1 MKRLLILAIWQ
12 HQILVCWINYMYM
25 YVTTLSMGLLNRQ
38 SIHDN
43 IQWFHSHRSSLL
55 TRIMIP
61 ITPPLY
67 TPTVHSHQSQITLTV
82 LLQSRT
88 MTLVRNH
95 NSWIL
100 TLLVSSRSSSRFLSI
115 ITFWR
120 ITACCKKTK
129 TTSTDSIEIKIICCC
144 SHCTCTSICVDSL
157 YPKTYCKTILL
168 NNPRILK
175 SVNLILN
182 WFLS

>member
-1 MKRLLILAIWQ
+1 MWQ
-12 HQILVCWINYMYM
+12 HRVWVCWIDRVYM
-25 YVTTLSMGLLNRQ
+25 TTSSDSTVHTQIKPPDEN
-38 SIHDN
+38 HDTN
-43 IQWFHSHRSSLL
+43 N
-55 TRIMIP
+55 
-61 ITPPLY
+61 TPS
-67 TPTVHSHQSQITLTV
+67 VHSHQSQITLTV

-129 TTSTDSIEIKIICCC
+129 TTSTDSIEIKIICYC

-157 YPKTYCKTILL
+157 NPKTYCKTILL

>member
-1 MKRLLILAIWQ
+1 MWQ
-12 HQILVCWINYMYM
+12 HWVWVCWMDRVYM
-25 YVTTLSMGLLNRQ
+25 TTSSDSTAHTQIKPPDKN
-38 SIHDN
+38 HDTN
-43 IQWFHSHRSSLL
+43 NTPTLHSHE
-55 TRIMIP
+55 
-61 ITPPLY
+61 
-67 TPTVHSHQSQITLTV
+67 SQITLCYSSQEPW
-82 LLQSRT
+82 LLSGT
-88 MTLVRNH
+88 TTPA
-95 NSWIL
+95 IL

-129 TTSTDSIEIKIICCC
+129 TTSTDSIEIKIICYC

-157 YPKTYCKTILL
+157 NPKTYCKTILL